1 MSKKNKNSKILDKPT
16 KAAIKKEKVAV
27 VDSPAPAATEPEKA
41 TVVEDNLTQAT
52 TEQEKTKETAKTA
65 SWLKVPDKSA
75 LLPEVQA
82 IFQQQQDSIGFVH
95 PFFQGYALNPNHL
108 LLWYNYYQALMYGE
122 GELSPKEREII
133 AIVSSAANHCESC
146 VTTHKAHLREV
157 IKDPILP
164 DRLALNPD
172 DVELTQRERALVD
185 FAVKINK
192 NASDLSAQD
201 LEPLR
206 QAGLSD
212 EAILLAGEI
221 AAGFSLS
228 NKLTKAFG
236 WKVGSEYDQLYR

>member
-27 VDSPAPAATEPEKA
+27 VDSPTQAATKQEKV
-41 TVVEDNLTQAT
+41 TVVDNLTQAT

-65 SWLKVPDKSA
+65 SWLKVPDEST
-75 LLPEVQA
+75 LPPEVQA
-82 IFQQQQDSIGFVH
+82 IFKQQQDSIGFVH

-108 LLWYNYYQALMYGE
+108 LLWNNYYQTLMYGE
-122 GELSPKEREII
+122 GELSLKEREII

-146 VTTHKAHLREV
+146 VTTHKAHLREA
-157 IKDPILP
+157 IKDPIFP
-164 DRLALNPD
+164 DRLALNHD
-172 DVELTQRERALVD
+172 RVELTKRERALVD
-185 FAVKINK
+185 FAIKINQ
-192 NASDLSAQD
+192 NTSDLSAQD

-206 QAGLSD
+206 QVGLSD

-221 AAGFSLS
+221 AAQFSLS

-236 WKVGSEYDQLYR
+236 WKVGSEYDRLYR